1 MFSLEQWMN
10 NLHCHHC
17 GEVIG
22 VYEPLVAIVDGEV
35 RETSRL
41 RSPELAAGAG
51 EYFHA
56 GCYERLEEGSAGGW
70 TEARRR
76 AV

>member
-1 MFSLEQWMN
+1 MR
-10 NLHCHHC
+10 CARC

-22 VYEPLVAIVDGEV
+22 VYEPLVAIIDGEV

-41 RSPELAAGAG
+41 RSPELVAGAG

-56 GCYERLEEGSAGGW
+56 GCYERLEGGSAGHW